1 MRRDNISHRITVVD
15 ADDISDEEKDLCTTR
30 YNTIVKLVRL
40 CRHGNEQGHGGNIS
54 EFIFIGSF

>member
-54 EFIFIGSF
+54 EFIL